1 MPFASDSTPARMAVG
16 RYGLGFRYRGMAAA
30 AFRASSP
37 RLTTSVRFGSV
48 SDIRTG
54 AQQPDQRVAEMEP
67 MDEMERT
74 RAIAAEAERIRTAVL
89 ASRDFASSLFDQL
102 RRDGLDDP
110 GVSRDTYGPGEQRAH
125 ETCAAAAASMRLAIE
140 RDPAANLYMTLP
152 GLDTNEKRIVIGSH
166 LDSVPHGGNF
176 DGAAGVVAGL
186 VAIQA
191 LRRLGVTPRR
201 DVTVMGI
208 RAEESIWFQVSYI
221 GSRSALGTLP
231 DGSLEVRRIDTGRTL
246 AEHIADCGGDP
257 ARIAEGQRFLDPS
270 RLHAFLELHIEQA
283 PSLVEAGCPV
293 GIGTGI
299 PGNFRYP
306 DARIEGSNDH
316 VGLPR
321 RFRRD
326 AALAGAEFAIALD
339 GVWEEYEARGIPMAC
354 TIGRFHTDA
363 RQHGL
368 TIVPGAF
375 HFSLDVRA
383 YDEAVLAELDRRV
396 DAIIASIEQRRGVHF
411 HLGAKARAAVGPVD
425 RGIRTALT
433 RGAAA
438 LGIPTI
444 DLGSPAS
451 HDAAAF
457 AACGVKMGL
466 IFVRNA
472 NGSHN
477 ASEAMT
483 LEDFLDGTSVL
494 TEWLV
499 TQSI

>member
-1 MPFASDSTPARMAVG
+1 MQEAQSPTTEANRIRAAVEAQREFASD
-16 RYGLGFRYRGMAAA
+16 
-30 AFRASSP
+30 
-37 RLTTSVRFGSV
+37 
-48 SDIRTG
+48 
-54 AQQPDQRVAEMEP
+54 
-67 MDEMERT
+67 
-74 RAIAAEAERIRTAVL
+74 
-89 ASRDFASSLFDQL
+89 LFDQL
-102 RRDGLDDP
+102 RRDGLDEP

-125 ETCAAAAASMRLAIE
+125 VTCAQVAAAMGLAIE
-140 RDPAANLYMTLP
+140 RDPAANLYMTES
-152 GLDTNEKRIVIGSH
+152 GFDAGEKRIIIGSH

-186 VAIQA
+186 VAIRA
-191 LRRLGVTPRR
+191 LRHLGIAPRR
-201 DVTVMGI
+201 NLTVMGI

-231 DGSLEVRRIDTGRTL
+231 DGSLDARRIDNGRTL
-246 AEHIADCGGDP
+246 AEHIAECGGDP
-257 ARIAEGQRFLDPS
+257 AGIRTGQPNLDPA

-283 PSLVEAGCPV
+283 PSLIEAGCSV

-306 DARIEGSNDH
+306 NAWIEGSNDH

-339 GVWEEYEARGIPMAC
+339 ALWEEYDGRGIPMAC

-363 RQHGL
+363 KQHGL
-368 TIVPGAF
+368 TIVPGTF

-383 YDEAVLAELDRRV
+383 YDEAVLAELDKRV
-396 DAIIASIEQRRGVHF
+396 DAIIAGIEQRRSVHF
-411 HLGAKARAAVGPVD
+411 HTGSKARAAVGPVD
-425 RGIRTALT
+425 PGIKVALS
-433 RGAAA
+433 RGAAV
-438 LGIPTI
+438 LGIQTI

-477 ASEAMT
+477 ANESMT
-483 LEDFLDGTSVL
+483 VDDFLDGSAVL
-494 TEWLV
+494 TEWLA